1 MRRIAWLAGFA
12 VLAALPARAQET
24 VTDFTLDNGMQVVV
38 VEDHRAPVVTHMVW
52 YRAGS
57 ADEPAGKSGIAH
69 FLEHLMFKQTENLA
83 PGEFSKVVTAQGGRD
98 NAFTSF
104 DYTAYFQR
112 VASDRLELMM
122 QMESDRMVNL
132 RLTEEDILTERE
144 VIEERNQRTEN
155 NAGALFREQRSAAQF
170 LNHRYGVPIIG

>member
-83 PGEFSKVVTAQGGRD
+83 PGEFSKVVSQKNLAVGKI
-98 NAFTSF
+98 
-104 DYTAYFQR
+104 
-112 VASDRLELMM
+112 
-122 QMESDRMVNL
+122 L
-132 RLTEEDILTERE
+132 RLTVSAIVDGSQIYPLDGSVPEFEARPESEMKKIEDLIKDAVGFVEKRD
-144 VIEERNQRTEN
+144 
-155 NAGALFREQRSAAQF
+155 
-170 LNHRYGVPIIG
+170 

>member
-24 VTDFTLDNGMQVVV
+24 VTDFTSDNGTQVVV

-52 YRAGS
+52 FRAGS

-112 VASDRLELMM
+112 VASDRLKLMM

-132 RLTEEDILTERE
+132 HTIVQGEICHRLLRTGRKRRE
-144 VIEERNQRTEN
+144 HSNPSQPSDTP
-155 NAGALFREQRSAAQF
+155 
-170 LNHRYGVPIIG
+170 HRLSPL